1 MLSKYGRVQMTATY
15 TPGTRIDHYEIIRML
30 GQGGMNSVYLA
41 EDIFNQQKVVL
52 KFPNADLIG
61 NIGVYERY
69 KREAEIGSRLNH
81 PYIQHLLNTDEVRSD
96 HYLVMEYIQG
106 RTLREVLEKS
116 APDLLPT
123 DEVLRITIQICD
135 ALAYCHEHGVF
146 HRDIK
151 PENIMI
157 LNDGNIKII
166 DFGVALLEGA
176 RRVTWR
182 GLSGTVGTPDYM
194 SPEQLRGERGTASSD
209 IYSVG
214 AMLFEML
221 SGHTPFEGEN
231 VFAIMNQ
238 HVAQDP
244 PSILQFNPNISPALA
259 TVVMRA
265 IRRDP
270 EKRYHAMKEM
280 LHDLIHLDEVTPVLY
295 IPETPSFGKRYQRA
309 IVLTLVIIAICLTII
324 AFGVLAQ
331 LAHHTI
337 R

>member
-1 MLSKYGRVQMTATY
+1 MTTTY
-15 TPGTRIDHYEIIRML
+15 TPGTRIDHYEILRML

-41 EDIFNQQKVVL
+41 EDILNRQKVVL

-81 PYIQHLLNTDEVRSD
+81 PHIQHLLNTDEDRSE

-123 DEVLRITIQICD
+123 DEALRITIQICD

-151 PENIMI
+151 PENIM
-157 LNDGNIKII
+157 LLDDGNIKII

-214 AMLFEML
+214 AMLYEL
-221 SGHTPFEGEN
+221 LTGHVPFEGEN
-231 VFAIMNQ
+231 VFAVMNQ
-238 HVAQDP
+238 HVNQDP

-265 IRRDP
+265 IRRDA
-270 EKRYHAMKEM
+270 EKRYPSMKDM
-280 LHDLIHLDEVTPVLY
+280 LYDLLHLDEVTPVLY
-295 IPETPSFGKRYQRA
+295 TPETSSFGKRYQRA
-309 IVLTLVIIAICLTII
+309 IVLMLVIIAICLSII
-324 AFGVLAQ
+324 AFGILAQ
-331 LAHHTI
+331 LAHHTV

>member
-1 MLSKYGRVQMTATY
+1 MTTTY
-15 TPGTRIDHYEIIRML
+15 TPGTRIDHYEILRML

-41 EDIFNQQKVVL
+41 EDILNRQKVVL

-81 PYIQHLLNTDEVRSD
+81 PHIQHLLHTDEDRSE

-106 RTLREVLEKS
+106 RTLREVLEKAAS
-116 APDLLPT
+116 DLLPT
-123 DEVLRITIQICD
+123 DEALRITIQICD

-151 PENIMI
+151 PENIM
-157 LNDGNIKII
+157 LLDDGNIKII

-214 AMLFEML
+214 AMLYEL
-221 SGHTPFEGEN
+221 LTGHVPFEGEN
-231 VFAIMNQ
+231 VFAVMNQ
-238 HVAQDP
+238 HMTQDP

-265 IRRDP
+265 IRRDA
-270 EKRYHAMKEM
+270 EKRYPSMKDM
-280 LHDLIHLDEVTPVLY
+280 LYDLLHLDEVTPVLY
-295 IPETPSFGKRYQRA
+295 TPETSSFGKRYQRA
-309 IVLTLVIIAICLTII
+309 IVLMLVIIAICLSII
-324 AFGVLAQ
+324 AFGILAQ